1 MIVNFIYLLIVS
13 LSSIGF
19 GVMLLKKTNTTSEE
33 FYNYGIF
40 GIVGLFFL
48 NLSSYTLSLISQ
60 INSSINLL
68 IILLGILLFIL
79 NFKKININFFYLY
92 GLIFILLFLA
102 ILIGK
107 PHDDFHY
114 YHFPYIHYLIN
125 SDFIFGI
132 GHVNHGFRT
141 PSSIFYLNAILFNK
155 FTGYGTFHFGAAL
168 YLLFANLYVI
178 EKIKFYLGK
187 NKNFII
193 FLISIFIFSNIFFY
207 RIGEHGTDRS
217 AQILSLIFIFEIFIL
232 FNLKENINERIK
244 IMLILL
250 GLIISLKAFYILFFI
265 FPIIIMGH
273 LFFSLKKNFHE
284 IIKLTFLNFFFILF
298 IINLLLILCINFIN
312 TGCLIYPVG
321 ISCINDLPWSI
332 GTTEADKMKNWY
344 ELWSKG
350 GATPNM
356 RVSNPSEYLQQFN
369 WVGNWFR
376 IYFFNKV
383 SDFILGLSLTFL
395 IIFLTFRLNFK
406 LSRYKF
412 STLLICLLI
421 LILEWFYNHP
431 ALRYGGYSLFAAMFF
446 VYLSSLSFKNH
457 SNLKK
462 FKTSINYMVIL
473 ALVVF
478 FGRNINRVNK
488 EVTQYSYNPLI
499 EFSYSIINNDFR
511 ISKQINQLKESLY
524 CKKINNEK
532 YFCKKYELQINN
544 LTLNKLFISR
554 DD

>member
-155 FTGYGTFHFGAAL
+155 FTGYGTFHFGVAL

-244 IMLILL
+244 ILLILL

-298 IINLLLILCINFIN
+298 IINFLLILCINFIN

-332 GTTEADKMKNWY
+332 GTAEADKMKNWY

-383 SDFILGLSLTFL
+383 SDFVLGLSLTFL
-395 IIFLTFRLNFK
+395 IIFFTFKLNFK

-412 STLLICLLI
+412 SALLICLVI
-421 LILEWFYNHP
+421 LILEWFFNHP
-431 ALRYGGYSLFAAMFF
+431 ALRYGGYSLFAAIFF
-446 VYLSSLSFKNH
+446 VYLSSLSFNKRP
-457 SNLKK
+457 NLKK
-462 FKTSINYMVIL
+462 FKTGINCMVML
-473 ALVVF
+473 ALVIF
-478 FGRNINRVNK
+478 LGRNINRINK
-488 EVTQYSYNPLI
+488 EMTQYSYNPLV
-499 EFSYSIINNDFR
+499 EFNYSIIDDDFR
-511 ISKQINQLKESLY
+511 ISKLINQLKESLY
-524 CKKINNEK
+524 CKRINNGK
-532 YFCKKYELQINN
+532 YSCKKYELQINN

>member
-1 MIVNFIYLLIVS
+1 M
-13 LSSIGF
+13 
-19 GVMLLKKTNTTSEE
+19 
-33 FYNYGIF
+33 
-40 GIVGLFFL
+40 
-48 NLSSYTLSLISQ
+48 
-60 INSSINLL
+60 
-68 IILLGILLFIL
+68 LFIL

-244 IMLILL
+244 ILLILL

-298 IINLLLILCINFIN
+298 IINFLLILCINFIN

-332 GTTEADKMKNWY
+332 GTAEADKMKNWY

-383 SDFILGLSLTFL
+383 SDFVLGLSLTFL
-395 IIFLTFRLNFK
+395 IIFFTFKLNFK

-412 STLLICLLI
+412 SALLICLVI
-421 LILEWFYNHP
+421 LILEWFFNHP
-431 ALRYGGYSLFAAMFF
+431 ALRYGGYSLFAAIFF
-446 VYLSSLSFKNH
+446 VYLSSLSFNKRP
-457 SNLKK
+457 NLKK
-462 FKTSINYMVIL
+462 FKTGINCMVML
-473 ALVVF
+473 ALVIF
-478 FGRNINRVNK
+478 LGRNINRINK
-488 EVTQYSYNPLI
+488 EMTQYSYNPLV
-499 EFSYSIINNDFR
+499 EFNYSIIDDDFR
-511 ISKQINQLKESLY
+511 ISKLINQLKESLY
-524 CKKINNEK
+524 CKRINNGK
-532 YFCKKYELQINN
+532 YSCKKYELQINN

>member
-48 NLSSYTLSLISQ
+48 NLSSYTFSLISQ

-68 IILLGILLFIL
+68 IILLGVFFFIL
-79 NFKKININFFYLY
+79 NFKKINIKFFYLY
-92 GLIFILLFLA
+92 GLIFVLLFFA

-114 YHFPYIHYLIN
+114 YHFPYIYYLIN

-132 GHVNHGFRT
+132 GHVNHGFRA

-168 YLLFANLYVI
+168 YLLFANLYII

-232 FNLKENINERIK
+232 FNLKKNINERIK

-265 FPIIIMGH
+265 FPIIIIGH

-298 IINLLLILCINFIN
+298 MINFLLILCINFIN
-312 TGCLIYPVG
+312 TGCFIYPVG

-332 GTTEADKMKNWY
+332 GTAEADKMKNWY

-376 IYFFNKV
+376 IYFLNKV
-383 SDFILGLSLTFL
+383 SDFILGLTLTFL
-395 IIFLTFRLNFK
+395 IIFFTFKLNFK

-412 STLLICLLI
+412 SALLICLVI

-446 VYLSSLSFKNH
+446 VYLSSLSFNKH

-462 FKTSINYMVIL
+462 FKTGINYMVIL

-478 FGRNINRVNK
+478 LGRNINRVNK
-488 EVTQYSYNPLI
+488 EVTQYNYNPLI
-499 EFSYSIINNDFR
+499 EFNYSIINDDFR
-511 ISKQINQLKESLY
+511 ISKQINHLKESLY

>member
-48 NLSSYTLSLISQ
+48 NLSSYTFSLISQ

-68 IILLGILLFIL
+68 IILLGVFFFIL
-79 NFKKININFFYLY
+79 NFKKINIKFFYLY
-92 GLIFILLFLA
+92 GLIFVLLFFA

-114 YHFPYIHYLIN
+114 YHFPYIYYLIN

-168 YLLFANLYVI
+168 YLLFANLYII

-232 FNLKENINERIK
+232 FNLKKNINERIK

-265 FPIIIMGH
+265 FPIIIIGH

-298 IINLLLILCINFIN
+298 MINFLLILFINFIN
-312 TGCLIYPVG
+312 TGCFIYPVG

-332 GTTEADKMKNWY
+332 GTAEADKMKNWY

-376 IYFFNKV
+376 IYFLNKV
-383 SDFILGLSLTFL
+383 SDFILGLTLTFL
-395 IIFLTFRLNFK
+395 IIFFTFKLNFK

-412 STLLICLLI
+412 SALLICLVI

-446 VYLSSLSFKNH
+446 VYLSSLSFNKH

-462 FKTSINYMVIL
+462 FKTGINYMVIL

-478 FGRNINRVNK
+478 LGRNINRVNK
-488 EVTQYSYNPLI
+488 EVTQYNYNPLI
-499 EFSYSIINNDFR
+499 EFNYSIINDDFR
-511 ISKQINQLKESLY
+511 ISKQINHLKESLY

>member
-1 MIVNFIYLLIVS
+1 MIANFIYLFIVS

-155 FTGYGTFHFGAAL
+155 FTGYGTFHFGVAL

-244 IMLILL
+244 ILLILL

-298 IINLLLILCINFIN
+298 IINFLLILCINFIN

-332 GTTEADKMKNWY
+332 GTAEADKMKNWY

-383 SDFILGLSLTFL
+383 SDFVLGLSLTFL
-395 IIFLTFRLNFK
+395 IIFFTFRLNFK

-412 STLLICLLI
+412 SALLICLVI
-421 LILEWFYNHP
+421 LILEWFFNHP
-431 ALRYGGYSLFAAMFF
+431 ALRYGGYSLFAAIFF
-446 VYLSSLSFKNH
+446 VYLSSLSFNKRL
-457 SNLKK
+457 NLKK
-462 FKTSINYMVIL
+462 FKTGINCMVML
-473 ALVVF
+473 ALVIF
-478 FGRNINRVNK
+478 LGRNINRINK
-488 EVTQYSYNPLI
+488 EMTQYSYNPLV
-499 EFSYSIINNDFR
+499 EFNYSIIDDDFR
-511 ISKQINQLKESLY
+511 ISKLINQLKESLY
-524 CKKINNEK
+524 CKRINNGK
-532 YFCKKYELQINN
+532 YSCKKYELQINN

>member
-1 MIVNFIYLLIVS
+1 MLVNFIYLFIVS

-19 GVMLLKKTNTTSEE
+19 GAIILKKINTVNDE

-48 NLSSYTLSLISQ
+48 NLSSYLFSLISQ
-60 INSSINLL
+60 INPSINLL
-68 IILLGILLFIL
+68 IIFLGIFFFII
-79 NFKKININFFYLY
+79 NFKKINIKFFYLY
-92 GLIFILLFLA
+92 GLIFISIFFA

-132 GHVNHGFRT
+132 GHLNHGFRT

-250 GLIISLKAFYILFFI
+250 GLIISLKAFYVLFFI

-273 LFFSLKKNFHE
+273 LFFSLKKKFYQ
-284 IIKLTFLNFFFILF
+284 IIKIIFFNFFLF
-298 IINLLLILCINFIN
+298 
-312 TGCLIYPVG
+312 
-321 ISCINDLPWSI
+321 
-332 GTTEADKMKNWY
+332 
-344 ELWSKG
+344 
-350 GATPNM
+350 
-356 RVSNPSEYLQQFN
+356 YL
-369 WVGNWFR
+369 
-376 IYFFNKV
+376 
-383 SDFILGLSLTFL
+383 
-395 IIFLTFRLNFK
+395 
-406 LSRYKF
+406 
-412 STLLICLLI
+412 
-421 LILEWFYNHP
+421 
-431 ALRYGGYSLFAAMFF
+431 
-446 VYLSSLSFKNH
+446 
-457 SNLKK
+457 
-462 FKTSINYMVIL
+462 
-473 ALVVF
+473 
-478 FGRNINRVNK
+478 
-488 EVTQYSYNPLI
+488 
-499 EFSYSIINNDFR
+499 
-511 ISKQINQLKESLY
+511 
-524 CKKINNEK
+524 
-532 YFCKKYELQINN
+532 
-544 LTLNKLFISR
+544 
-554 DD
+554 

>member
-48 NLSSYTLSLISQ
+48 NLSSYTFSLISQ

-68 IILLGILLFIL
+68 IILLGVFFFIL
-79 NFKKININFFYLY
+79 NFKKINIKFFYLY
-92 GLIFILLFLA
+92 GLIFVLLFFA

-114 YHFPYIHYLIN
+114 YHFPYIYYLIN

-168 YLLFANLYVI
+168 YLLFANLYII

-232 FNLKENINERIK
+232 FNLKKNINERIK

-265 FPIIIMGH
+265 FPIIIIGH

-298 IINLLLILCINFIN
+298 MINFLLILCINFIN
-312 TGCLIYPVG
+312 TGCFIYPVG

-332 GTTEADKMKNWY
+332 GTAEADKMKNWY

-376 IYFFNKV
+376 IYFLNKV
-383 SDFILGLSLTFL
+383 SDFILGLTLTFL
-395 IIFLTFRLNFK
+395 IIFFTFKLNFK

-412 STLLICLLI
+412 SALLICLVI

-446 VYLSSLSFKNH
+446 VYLSSLSFNKH

-462 FKTSINYMVIL
+462 FKTGINYMVIL

-478 FGRNINRVNK
+478 LGRNINRVNK
-488 EVTQYSYNPLI
+488 EVTQYNYNPLI
-499 EFSYSIINNDFR
+499 EFNYSIINDDFR
-511 ISKQINQLKESLY
+511 ISKQINHLKESLY

>member
-1 MIVNFIYLLIVS
+1 MIANFIYLFIVS

-132 GHVNHGFRT
+132 GHINHGFRT

-244 IMLILL
+244 ILLILL

-298 IINLLLILCINFIN
+298 IINFLLILCINFIN

-332 GTTEADKMKNWY
+332 GTAEADKMKNWY

-376 IYFFNKV
+376 IYFFNKI
-383 SDFILGLSLTFL
+383 SDFVLGLSLTFL
-395 IIFLTFRLNFK
+395 IIFFTFRLNFK

-412 STLLICLLI
+412 SALLICLVI
-421 LILEWFYNHP
+421 LILEWFFNHP
-431 ALRYGGYSLFAAMFF
+431 ALRYGGYSLFAAIFF
-446 VYLSSLSFKNH
+446 VYLSSLSFNKRL
-457 SNLKK
+457 NLKK
-462 FKTSINYMVIL
+462 FKTGINCMVML
-473 ALVVF
+473 ALVIF
-478 FGRNINRVNK
+478 LGRNINRINK
-488 EVTQYSYNPLI
+488 EMTQYSYNPLV
-499 EFSYSIINNDFR
+499 EFNYSIIDDDFR
-511 ISKQINQLKESLY
+511 ISKLINQLKESSY
-524 CKKINNEK
+524 CKKINNGK
-532 YFCKKYELQINN
+532 YSCKKYELQINN

>member
-155 FTGYGTFHFGAAL
+155 FTGYGTFHFGVAL

-244 IMLILL
+244 ILLILL

-298 IINLLLILCINFIN
+298 IINFLLILCINFIN

-332 GTTEADKMKNWY
+332 GTAEADKMKNWY

-356 RVSNPSEYLQQFN
+356 RASNPSEYLQQFN

-383 SDFILGLSLTFL
+383 SDFVLGLSLTFL
-395 IIFLTFRLNFK
+395 IIFFTFRLNFK

-412 STLLICLLI
+412 SALLICLVI
-421 LILEWFYNHP
+421 LILEWFFNHP
-431 ALRYGGYSLFAAMFF
+431 ALRYGGYSLFAAIFF
-446 VYLSSLSFKNH
+446 VYLSSLSFNKRL
-457 SNLKK
+457 NLKK
-462 FKTSINYMVIL
+462 FKTGINCMVML
-473 ALVVF
+473 ALVIF
-478 FGRNINRVNK
+478 LGRNINRINK
-488 EVTQYSYNPLI
+488 EMTQYSYNPLV
-499 EFSYSIINNDFR
+499 EFNYSIIDDDFR
-511 ISKQINQLKESLY
+511 ISKLINQLKESSY
-524 CKKINNEK
+524 CKKINNGK
-532 YFCKKYELQINN
+532 YSCKKYELQINN

>member
-1 MIVNFIYLLIVS
+1 MIANFIYLFIVS

-244 IMLILL
+244 ILLILL

-298 IINLLLILCINFIN
+298 IINFLLILCINFIN

-332 GTTEADKMKNWY
+332 GTAEADKMKNWY

-383 SDFILGLSLTFL
+383 SDFVLGLSLTFL
-395 IIFLTFRLNFK
+395 IIFFTFRLNFK

-412 STLLICLLI
+412 SALLICLVI
-421 LILEWFYNHP
+421 LILEWFFNHP
-431 ALRYGGYSLFAAMFF
+431 ALRYGGYSLFAAIFF
-446 VYLSSLSFKNH
+446 VYLSSLSFNKRL
-457 SNLKK
+457 NLKK
-462 FKTSINYMVIL
+462 FKTGINCMVML
-473 ALVVF
+473 ALVIF
-478 FGRNINRVNK
+478 LGRNINRINK
-488 EVTQYSYNPLI
+488 EMTQYSYNPLV
-499 EFSYSIINNDFR
+499 EFNYSIIDDDFR
-511 ISKQINQLKESLY
+511 ISKLINQLKESSY
-524 CKKINNEK
+524 CKKINNGK
-532 YFCKKYELQINN
+532 YSCKKYELQINN

>member
-19 GVMLLKKTNTTSEE
+19 GVMLLKKTNTTSQE

-60 INSSINLL
+60 IDSSINLL
-68 IILLGILLFIL
+68 IILLGIFFFIL
-79 NFKKININFFYLY
+79 NFKKINIKFFYLY
-92 GLIFILLFLA
+92 GLIFVLLFFA

-478 FGRNINRVNK
+478 LGRNINRVNK

>member
-155 FTGYGTFHFGAAL
+155 FTGYGTFHFGVAL

-244 IMLILL
+244 ILLILL

-298 IINLLLILCINFIN
+298 IINFLLILCINFIN

-332 GTTEADKMKNWY
+332 GTAEADKMKNWY

-356 RVSNPSEYLQQFN
+356 RASNPSEYLQQFN

-383 SDFILGLSLTFL
+383 SDFVLGLSLTFL
-395 IIFLTFRLNFK
+395 IIFFTFKLNFK

-412 STLLICLLI
+412 SALLICLVI
-421 LILEWFYNHP
+421 LILEWFFNHP
-431 ALRYGGYSLFAAMFF
+431 ALRYGGYSLFAAIFF
-446 VYLSSLSFKNH
+446 VYLSSLSFNKRP
-457 SNLKK
+457 NLKK
-462 FKTSINYMVIL
+462 FKTGINCMVML
-473 ALVVF
+473 ALVIF
-478 FGRNINRVNK
+478 LGRNINRINK
-488 EVTQYSYNPLI
+488 EMTQYSYNPLV
-499 EFSYSIINNDFR
+499 EFNYSIIDDDFR
-511 ISKQINQLKESLY
+511 ISKLINQLKESLY
-524 CKKINNEK
+524 CKRINNGK
-532 YFCKKYELQINN
+532 YSCKKYELQINN

>member
-1 MIVNFIYLLIVS
+1 
-13 LSSIGF
+13 
-19 GVMLLKKTNTTSEE
+19 
-33 FYNYGIF
+33 
-40 GIVGLFFL
+40 
-48 NLSSYTLSLISQ
+48 
-60 INSSINLL
+60 
-68 IILLGILLFIL
+68 
-79 NFKKININFFYLY
+79 
-92 GLIFILLFLA
+92 
-102 ILIGK
+102 
-107 PHDDFHY
+107 
-114 YHFPYIHYLIN
+114 
-125 SDFIFGI
+125 
-132 GHVNHGFRT
+132 
-141 PSSIFYLNAILFNK
+141 
-155 FTGYGTFHFGAAL
+155 
-168 YLLFANLYVI
+168 
-178 EKIKFYLGK
+178 
-187 NKNFII
+187 
-193 FLISIFIFSNIFFY
+193 
-207 RIGEHGTDRS
+207 
-217 AQILSLIFIFEIFIL
+217 
-232 FNLKENINERIK
+232 
-244 IMLILL
+244 
-250 GLIISLKAFYILFFI
+250 
-265 FPIIIMGH
+265 MGH

-478 FGRNINRVNK
+478 LGRNINRVNK

>member
-1 MIVNFIYLLIVS
+1 MIANFIYLFIVS

-244 IMLILL
+244 ILLILL

-265 FPIIIMGH
+265 FPIIIMGN

-298 IINLLLILCINFIN
+298 IINFLLILCINFIN

-332 GTTEADKMKNWY
+332 GTAEADKMKNWY

-383 SDFILGLSLTFL
+383 SDFVLGLSLTFL
-395 IIFLTFRLNFK
+395 IIFFTFRLNFK

-412 STLLICLLI
+412 SALLICLVI
-421 LILEWFYNHP
+421 LILEWFFNHP
-431 ALRYGGYSLFAAMFF
+431 ALRYGGYSLFAAIFF
-446 VYLSSLSFKNH
+446 VYLSSLSFNKRL
-457 SNLKK
+457 NLKK
-462 FKTSINYMVIL
+462 FKTGINCMVML
-473 ALVVF
+473 ALVIF
-478 FGRNINRVNK
+478 LGRNINRINK
-488 EVTQYSYNPLI
+488 EMTQYSYNPLV
-499 EFSYSIINNDFR
+499 EFNYSIIDDDFR
-511 ISKQINQLKESLY
+511 ISKLINQLKESSY
-524 CKKINNEK
+524 CKKINNGK
-532 YFCKKYELQINN
+532 YSCKKYELQINN

>member
-178 EKIKFYLGK
+178 EKIKFYLEK

-244 IMLILL
+244 ILLILL

-298 IINLLLILCINFIN
+298 IINFLLILCINFIN

-332 GTTEADKMKNWY
+332 GTAEADKMKNWY

-383 SDFILGLSLTFL
+383 SDFVLGLSLTFL
-395 IIFLTFRLNFK
+395 IIFFTFRLNFK

-412 STLLICLLI
+412 SALLICLVI
-421 LILEWFYNHP
+421 LILEWFFNHP
-431 ALRYGGYSLFAAMFF
+431 ALRYGGYSLFAAIFF
-446 VYLSSLSFKNH
+446 VYLSSLSFNKRP
-457 SNLKK
+457 NLKK
-462 FKTSINYMVIL
+462 FKTGINCMVML
-473 ALVVF
+473 ALVIF
-478 FGRNINRVNK
+478 LGRNINRINK
-488 EVTQYSYNPLI
+488 EMTQYSYNPLV
-499 EFSYSIINNDFR
+499 EFNYSIIDDDFR
-511 ISKQINQLKESLY
+511 ISKLINQLKESLY
-524 CKKINNEK
+524 CKRINNGK
-532 YFCKKYELQINN
+532 YSCKKYELQINN

>member
-244 IMLILL
+244 ILLILL

-298 IINLLLILCINFIN
+298 IINFLLILCINFIN

-332 GTTEADKMKNWY
+332 GTAEADKMKNWY

-383 SDFILGLSLTFL
+383 SDFVLGLSLTFL
-395 IIFLTFRLNFK
+395 IIFFTFRLNFK

-412 STLLICLLI
+412 SALLICLVI
-421 LILEWFYNHP
+421 LILEWFFNHP
-431 ALRYGGYSLFAAMFF
+431 ALRYGGYSLFAAIFF
-446 VYLSSLSFKNH
+446 VYLSSLSFNKRL
-457 SNLKK
+457 NLKK
-462 FKTSINYMVIL
+462 FKTGINCMVML
-473 ALVVF
+473 ALVIF
-478 FGRNINRVNK
+478 LGRNINRINK
-488 EVTQYSYNPLI
+488 EMTQYSYNPLV
-499 EFSYSIINNDFR
+499 EFNYSIIDDDFR
-511 ISKQINQLKESLY
+511 ISKLINQLKESSY
-524 CKKINNEK
+524 CKKINNGK
-532 YFCKKYELQINN
+532 YSCKKYELQINN

>member
-1 MIVNFIYLLIVS
+1 MLVNFIYLFIAS

-19 GVMLLKKTNTTSEE
+19 GAIILKKTNTVNDE

-48 NLSSYTLSLISQ
+48 NLSSYLFSLVGQ
-60 INSSINLL
+60 INPSINLL
-68 IILLGILLFIL
+68 IIFLGIFFFII
-79 NFKKININFFYLY
+79 NFKKINIKFFYLY
-92 GLIFILLFLA
+92 GLIFILIFFA

-132 GHVNHGFRT
+132 GHLNHGFRT

-193 FLISIFIFSNIFFY
+193 FLISIFIFFNIFFY

-217 AQILSLIFIFEIFIL
+217 AQILSLIFILEIFIL

-250 GLIISLKAFYILFFI
+250 GLIISLKAFYVLFFI

-284 IIKLTFLNFFFILF
+284 IIKIIFFNFFFILF
-298 IINLLLILCINFIN
+298 IINFLLILCINFIN
-312 TGCLIYPVG
+312 TGCFIYPVG
-321 ISCINDLPWSI
+321 ISCIDDLSWSI

-369 WVGNWFR
+369 WVNNWFR

-383 SDFILGLSLTFL
+383 SDFILGLSLIFIIIFFTFKLKFKFSSYKFNTL
-395 IIFLTFRLNFK
+395 II
-406 LSRYKF
+406 
-412 STLLICLLI
+412 CLVI
-421 LILEWFYNHP
+421 LILEWFFNHP
-431 ALRYGGYSLFAAMFF
+431 ALRYGGYSLFAAIFF
-446 VYLSSLSFKNH
+446 IYLSSLSFKKYSTHKN
-457 SNLKK
+457 
-462 FKTSINYMVIL
+462 FKRSINLMMIL

-478 FGRNINRVNK
+478 LGRNINRVNK
-488 EVTQYSYNPLI
+488 EISQYNYNPFV
-499 EFSYSIINNDFR
+499 EFKYLIINDDLR
-511 ISKQINQLKESLY
+511 IFKTINQLKENSQ
-524 CKKINNEK
+524 CKKINDKKNS
-532 YFCKKYELQINN
+532 CKKFEFQINN
-544 LTLNKLFISR
+544 LTLKKLYISR
-554 DD
+554 ND

>member
-1 MIVNFIYLLIVS
+1 MLVNFIYLFIVS

-19 GVMLLKKTNTTSEE
+19 GAIILKKTNMANDE

-40 GIVGLFFL
+40 GFVGLFFL
-48 NLSSYTLSLISQ
+48 NLSSYSFSLIGQ
-60 INSSINLL
+60 INSSKNLL
-68 IILLGILLFIL
+68 IIFLGIFFFII
-79 NFKKININFFYLY
+79 NFKKINIKFFYLY
-92 GLIFILLFLA
+92 SLIFILIFFA

-107 PHDDFHY
+107 PNDDFHY

-132 GHVNHGFRT
+132 GHLNHGFRT
-141 PSSIFYLNAILFNK
+141 PSSIFYLNAIMFNK

-217 AQILSLIFIFEIFIL
+217 AQILSLIFIFEIFVL

-250 GLIISLKAFYILFFI
+250 GLIISLKAFYVLFFI

-273 LFFSLKKNFHE
+273 LFFSLKKKFHE
-284 IIKLTFLNFFFILF
+284 IIKIIFLNFYFILF
-298 IINLLLILCINFIN
+298 IVNFLLILCINFIN
-312 TGCLIYPVG
+312 TGCFIYPVG
-321 ISCINDLPWSI
+321 LSCINDLPWSI

-350 GATPNM
+350 GATPDM
-356 RVSNPSEYLQQFN
+356 RVSNPTEYLQQFN
-369 WVGNWFR
+369 WVNNWFK

-383 SDFILGLSLTFL
+383 SDFILGLTLTFV
-395 IIFLTFRLNFK
+395 IIFFTFKLNFK
-406 LSRYKF
+406 LTTYKF
-412 STLLICLLI
+412 NALIICLVI
-421 LILEWFYNHP
+421 LILEWFFNHP
-431 ALRYGGYSLFAAMFF
+431 ALRYGGYSLFAAIFF
-446 VYLSSLSFKNH
+446 IYLSSLSFKKYSTRKNFKRGI
-457 SNLKK
+457 NLM
-462 FKTSINYMVIL
+462 ILL

-478 FGRNINRVNK
+478 LGRNINRVNK
-488 EVTQYSYNPLI
+488 EISQYNYNPFI
-499 EFSYSIINNDFR
+499 EFKYLITNHDFR
-511 ISKQINQLKESLY
+511 IFKKINQLKESLN
-524 CKKINNEK
+524 CKKINNSK
-532 YFCKKYELQINN
+532 NSCKKFEVQINN
-544 LTLNKLFISR
+544 LILNKLFISR